1 MREGFA
7 TEHTT
12 DHNGRSNGVQF
23 SGPNSPALWSQAQTF
38 DVPNI
43 FYLYHGVEA
52 LLRGGDERSAR
63 EELHRFA
70 ERAEVNER
78 ERVAY
83 LRSLAVLSEFE
94 GDIGRA
100 IEHLHEAWALAQKIG
115 LPTNAGRSRA
125 ASESFTR
132 GGGRSARRAQC
143 APEECRS

>member
-12 DHNGRSNGVQF
+12 DHNGRFNGVQF

-100 IEHLHEAWALAQKIG
+100 IEHLHGAWALAQKIG
-115 LPTNAGRSRA
+115 LPKKRWQIQSSLGELHEGR
-125 ASESFTR
+125 
-132 GGGRSARRAQC
+132 G
-143 APEECRS
+143 

>member
-1 MREGFA
+1 MLTEVNGTAREKERDHPGRGQSYRSAVHARAFA

-12 DHNGRSNGVQF
+12 GHNGRSNGVQF

-78 ERVAY
+78 EWVAC
-83 LRSLAVLSEFE
+83 LLSLAILSEFE
-94 GDIGRA
+94 GDQERA
-100 IEHLHEAWALAQKIG
+100 TAHLHEAHTLA
-115 LPTNAGRSRA
+115 
-125 ASESFTR
+125 
-132 GGGRSARRAQC
+132 
-143 APEECRS
+143 